1 MILRRLILLLAFLCS
16 HLVSYAQVD
25 SLSGQVLRLDS
36 AVIVSQSAKQRL
48 LQAQSGLDTIDEDLI
63 RKVPA
68 FLGENDIIKVIQM
81 LPGVQPPSE
90 GSSGFSVRGGL
101 IDQNLILL
109 DGAPLYCA
117 GHFLGFISMF
127 NNDILG
133 RTDLYKGDFPVKF
146 GGRIS
151 SVLDTYTRDGDMERY
166 HGHASLGL
174 VSSGIFL
181 EGPVVKERLSFA
193 LSARR
198 SFLDAAF
205 PLIKKIPD
213 RSKLRFYDVN
223 AKLTWIVSERD
234 HFYLSGFIGGDRF
247 ASSLEQYGLNL
258 MDFCYS
264 NKTASLRWRHTF
276 SPTVQSNVSLYYSKY
291 RTDLGGDYNYAI
303 FDYDSFVRET
313 GLKAGLTWQIDDN
326 NTLEAGMNIPYFRIN
341 SGDCVPREGNITF
354 REIHIAPSFAVQP
367 SLYFGNKTLLRRAT
381 IRYGIRLSEFTS
393 MGMTDQHYYDPVTHE
408 ETETRYFGF
417 GEPIQ
422 TYWGLEPRLS
432 ASIPLGASSSVK
444 ASYTRVRQY
453 FQQALVS
460 TSGSP
465 LDVWLPASPNVKP
478 QISDQFTV
486 GYYRNFHDNA
496 VESSV
501 EVFYKDNKNTLDFVE
516 NTGVILDRPDREAFL
531 RFGKSYAYGAE
542 FMLKYDFGKWNG
554 WLGYTFSKALYVI
567 PEINGGLPYASP
579 VNHEHSVNL
588 LLCHTF
594 SRRISASAAWVFYSG
609 APTTYPVSRFSLGD
623 SYAPIFSSR
632 NEGRLSNYH
641 RLDLSLTMKTKRRA
655 DNLPWSGEW
664 VFSLYNAYSRH
675 NVWSVVYSLSQYEEK
690 PRAAKLYL
698 FPILPSISYN
708 LLF

>member
-16 HLVSYAQVD
+16 HLVSFAQVD
-25 SLSGQVLRLDS
+25 SLSGQVHRLDA

-48 LQAQSGLDTIDEDLI
+48 LQAQLGLDAIDEGLI

-68 FLGENDIIKVIQM
+68 FLGETDIIKVIQM
-81 LPGVQPPSE
+81 LPGVQSPSE

-109 DGAPLYCA
+109 DGTPLYCA

-133 RTDLYKGDFPVKF
+133 RTDLYKGDFPVKY

-151 SVLDTYTRDGDMERY
+151 SVLDTYTRDSDMERY

-181 EGPVVKERLSFA
+181 EGPVVKERLGFA

-205 PLIKKIPD
+205 PSIKKIPD
-213 RSKLRFYDVN
+213 RSRLRFYDVN
-223 AKLTWIVSERD
+223 AKLTWIASERD

-258 MDFCYS
+258 MDFRYS

-291 RTDLGGDYNYAI
+291 RTDLSGDYNYAI

-313 GLKAGLTWQIDDN
+313 GLKAGITWQIDGT
-326 NTLEAGMNIPYFRIN
+326 NTLEAGMDIPYFRIN

-354 REIHIAPSFAVQP
+354 REIHIAPSFAIQP
-367 SLYFGNKTLLRRAT
+367 SVYIGNKTLLRRAT
-381 IRYGIRLSEFTS
+381 IRYGLRLSEFTS

-408 ETETRYFGF
+408 ETEIRYFGF

-422 TYWGLEPRLS
+422 SYWGLEPRLS
-432 ASIPLGASSSVK
+432 ASLPLGASSAVK

-465 LDVWLPASPNVKP
+465 LDVWLPASPNIKP
-478 QISDQFTV
+478 QISDQFSV
-486 GYYRNFHDNA
+486 GYYRNFRDNV

-567 PEINGGLPYASP
+567 PEINGGRPYASP

-632 NEGRLSNYH
+632 NEGRLPDYH

-698 FPILPSISYN
+698 FPILPSLSYN